1 MNNIFNPTY
10 RQDYLEGYS
19 NGLNPQF
26 QINEIVENDAF
37 ITGYNSGRMDYESW
51 NGSITLG
58 IPKRVITKEILE
70 DFLLSGL
77 LGLNIDT
84 NDYNAFQL
92 NILSK
97 WYQSGT
103 EKYEPNHSIYLFTVL
118 EKNGIQI
125 KNETFYL

>member
-19 NGLNPQF
+19 NGLNPQY
-26 QINEIVENDAF
+26 QLNEVVENDAF
-37 ITGYNSGRMDYESW
+37 ITGFNSGRMDYESW

>member
-19 NGLNPQF
+19 NGLNPQY
-26 QINEIVENDAF
+26 QLNEVVVNDAF
-37 ITGYNSGRMDYESW
+37 ITGFNSGRMDYESW

>member
-37 ITGYNSGRMDYESW
+37 ITGYNSGRLDYESW